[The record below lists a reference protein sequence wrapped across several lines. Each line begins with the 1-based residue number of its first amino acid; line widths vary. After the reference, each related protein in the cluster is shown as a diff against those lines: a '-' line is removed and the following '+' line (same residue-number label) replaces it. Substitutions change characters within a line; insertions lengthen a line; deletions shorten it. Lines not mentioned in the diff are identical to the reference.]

1 MRTIVRNLLQRQAI
15 FEQSVH
21 LVQESNDEDF
31 SLLGTEIADALTKV
45 EALRDLDF
53 IDARLSATGEAARQL
68 KSQLSNM
75 SK

>member
-1 MRTIVRNLLQRQAI
+1 MLNLLQRQAS

-31 SLLGTEIADALTKV
+31 SVLGTEIADTLTKV
-45 EALRDLDF
+45 EALRDF